1 MADREITFKIG
12 DVIYDKSVDKK
23 YRIVATGR
31 ETTFVQMDTSKLLL
45 TWIST
50 NDLYEN
56 ALKNEILFIEEDN
69 DKLVI
74 DASEM
79 ADSTLEQ
86 FNKDKKVCEMI
97 RNHFAPTYSK
107 MSHNKKDSFIA
118 DCIKEYGYSKPTL
131 LKKLRV
137 YFQSGFNE
145 TSLIDKRSLRYKQNE
160 YSTENGSIK
169 KTKECQQRLSD
180 EDKKNFEKYFKQYKN
195 SKYTRMIDAYRDMLN
210 DCYRIIT
217 ENDDGSITYGAT
229 AENAPSLRQFR
240 KYIHDNL
247 TPQQKDAIIMKKR
260 DIRNNKRLLTGSAST
275 GVSYPGECVEI
286 DEVDMPVSL
295 VSRYDPNQTVGRAN
309 VYMMID
315 VLTHIILCV
324 GVAYNQ
330 NSYVGLTNMFIN
342 MCDDKV
348 KYCESYGLTIKEEDW
363 PSGIIPARIRCDQGS
378 DFKGEDI
385 YKVCQQLNI
394 ERNLEPVATGSMKSL
409 IENSFHL
416 IQQQQRSVFEGIGLI
431 TKDWGSKHHKEA
443 MLNIDQFT
451 KSLIVLIICH
461 NKHAMKNYS
470 LTPEQLTAGV
480 KARPVDLWKYY
491 CENVQAPMPISNKEQ
506 YLIALMKTGK
516 AYYDKQGV
524 HYLGRTYS
532 VDKDEAPDL
541 YVEMYVNQSKRIS
554 IDVKYDPRNMNNLY
568 WINNSQFITFK
579 LNPKKQENIG
589 YENLTEQEMIEFKKK
604 RAELDKQE
612 DKFNNILFADARS
625 NMKAVVNESYTDTL
639 PSDKDM
645 RSARKEEK
653 GAIAQSEYDIASRLG
668 ISTTVRDPNVEL
680 PSEAKDILITSDQ
693 LVLESHEEPESI
705 EQEDEEKNFESM
717 LEALKKKGKEVN
729 KL

>member
-1 MADREITFKIG
+1 MADREITFRIG
-12 DVIYDKSVDKK
+12 DIIYDKSGDKK
-23 YRIVATGR
+23 YRIVATGK
-31 ETTFVQMDTSKLLL
+31 ETTLVQMEINKFNIGVYSTS
-45 TWIST
+45 
-50 NDLYEN
+50 DLYKKC
-56 ALKNEILFIEEDN
+56 LKDELTFVNEEQETI
-69 DKLVI
+69 V
-74 DASEM
+74 
-79 ADSTLEQ
+79 ADISQMSDSVLEQ
-86 FNKDKKVCEMI
+86 FSKDKKVCEMI
-97 RNHFAPTYSK
+97 RSHFAPSYSR
-107 MSHNKKDSFIA
+107 MVHNKKDSFIS
-118 DCIKEYGYSKPTL
+118 DCEKEYGYTKMTL
-131 LKKLRV
+131 LKKLRS

-145 TSLIDKRSLRYKQNE
+145 ASLIDKRSLRYQQNE
-160 YSTENGSIK
+160 YTTENGSIK
-169 KTKECQQRLSD
+169 KKKSCEQRLTD
-180 EDKKNFEKYFKQYKN
+180 EDKKNFEKYFNQYKN

-210 DCYRIIT
+210 DCYRIII
-217 ENDDGSITYGAT
+217 EHEDGSITYGGLSEKT
-229 AENAPSLRQFR
+229 PSLRQFR

-247 TPQQKDAIIMKKR
+247 TPQQEDAIVMKKR

-451 KSLIVLIICH
+451 KSLIVLIVCH

-532 VDKDEAPDL
+532 VDKDEAADL
-541 YVEMYVNQSKRIS
+541 YVEMYVNQSKRTS

-579 LNPKKQENIG
+579 LNPRKKENIG
-589 YENLTEQEMIEFKKK
+589 YENLTEQEIIEFKKK
-604 RAELDKQE
+604 RAELDKKE
-612 DKFNNILFADARS
+612 DDFNNLLYADARS
-625 NMKAVVNESYTDTL
+625 NMKAVVNESYTETL

-645 RSARKEEK
+645 RLARKDEK
-653 GAIAQSEYDIASRLG
+653 SAVAQSEYDIASRLG
-668 ISTTVRDPNVEL
+668 IDTTVRELNVEL
-680 PSEAKDILITSDQ
+680 PSETNDILTTPDQ
-693 LVLESHEEPESI
+693 LVLESHDEPETI
-705 EQEDEEKNFESM
+705 EEKDDDQSLESM